1 MTDEEFEQLPPGIII
16 HNMAFDAHKN
26 QGCDSAL
33 WLQTRCGRLQN
44 TDAMMQHNPT
54 HQGLCVTK
62 KGERRTLQE
71 SPIVEPRNPVFMS
84 A

>member
-26 QGCDSAL
+26 QGCDSAP

-44 TDAMMQHNPT
+44 ADAMMQHNPT

-62 KGERRTLQE
+62 KESDAPSRSLQLL
-71 SPIVEPRNPVFMS
+71 NPEIRCS
-84 A
+84 